1 MTSGASQRGARFSDL
16 KHGIDW
22 QVVITF
28 VVRAAPPSDNSS
40 MTEDAESDLLPWILG
55 GALLIVAAAAIAA
68 ISYSGDSPNTILA
81 RNPPSTNTVAHP
93 TIVVVNDPPKL
104 PTGEV
109 WECQN
114 NGQRIF
120 SDVPCD
126 GRSTIREVSPINR
139 MQRQPPAMDS
149 TQSEYSRPVDIPTLA
164 SSTGFDQ
171 AQAES
176 YCANLREEV
185 NQIHERM
192 RHAYPSA
199 LGDYMRGRL
208 RAISGQ
214 QVDLHC
220 LR

>member
-1 MTSGASQRGARFSDL
+1 MS
-16 KHGIDW
+16 
-22 QVVITF
+22 
-28 VVRAAPPSDNSS
+28 
-40 MTEDAESDLLPWILG
+40 EDTESDLLPWILG

-68 ISYSGDSPNTILA
+68 ISYSGDSPNSIQA
-81 RNPPSTNTVAHP
+81 GNPPSTNTVAHP

-104 PTGEV
+104 PAGEV
-109 WECQN
+109 WECQK

-120 SDVPCD
+120 SDVPCG

-139 MQRQPPAMDS
+139 MQRQPLATDS
-149 TQSEYSRPVDIPTLA
+149 TPSEHSRPVDIPTLA
-164 SSTGFDQ
+164 SRTDFDQ
-171 AQAES
+171 AQVES

-185 NQIHERM
+185 NEIHERM

-208 RAISGQ
+208 HAISGQ